1 MPIYK
6 GSEKLKDIAI
16 TGQNTNCLTHIPQDV
31 KIELDPLN
39 ATITGSVKVD
49 GGGIATGF
57 STSSYLTT
65 PKGFSVP
72 TTSFEAVAKV
82 TPTSF
87 SGTDIIFF
95 CSNSW
100 AVQFSSNKLTFW
112 LYSGSSFT
120 KRIESS
126 STFNVGTAYWV
137 KVTWNGSVFTLLSST
152 NGTNYASLGTYTSS
166 TFPSSSSV
174 VAIGL
179 NNANSVFPFA
189 GSIDVSQ
196 SYIKRNGST
205 WWKGGTGKV
214 TLKAG
219 TIATFPDGTVDL
231 SSTYPIGS
239 TYKNNN
245 LKVVSTHYTA
255 GKFFVRAEVQNDV
268 SLYSTGTATVETY
281 FFVNA
286 NNGAFGWYGV
296 ASTHSGTTKPTSG
309 QCWYDTTNNV
319 INLSSDAFSTYS
331 KIPYS
336 LPICKFLRT
345 YGTVTSINQK
355 FNGLGYIGS
364 TVFVL
369 PNVKGLIP
377 NGRNTDGT
385 LKSIEFEVSSV
396 ITYSRDL
403 SQQSVPL
410 WYKSD
415 NTLLFSKGWE
425 YDGTTNTVTANAGTS
440 TGLYCHIATADLNT
454 GVVSSFTPKAVQSPL
469 KPVYIDKVYKGS
481 TLVYQGAY
489 KANQVVFEKS
499 TAGTYSVNLEK
510 AGLYEITVVGGGGAA
525 AMRGVYDDKGYGW
538 TGGSGG
544 AFVGTFVLE
553 RGTRTVV
560 VGKANNNTT
569 AQSGNSQT
577 LNPTDTNTYP
587 SSVSGVVSVGGGG
600 SGHYNSS
607 YVGAAGAAA
616 TLTMTP
622 VSTTLNTAGNAGNS
636 GSGGK
641 GGGAGATINGGASVY
656 NGYGKGQ
663 GCVVSEYAN
672 KRSWINGTAGYVK
685 IVYKGRRP

>member
-6 GSEKLKDIAI
+6 GSEKIKDIAI
-16 TGQNTNCLTHIPQDV
+16 TEQNTNCLTYIPQDV

-39 ATITGSVKVD
+39 ATIVGSVKVD

-65 PKGFSVP
+65 PKGFSAP

-82 TPTSF
+82 TPSSF
-87 SGTDIIFF
+87 DGTNIIMF
-95 CSNSW
+95 CQGSF
-100 AVQFSSNKLTFW
+100 AVQFTSNKVTFW
-112 LYSGSSFT
+112 LYRGDSFT
-120 KRIESS
+120 KHIESS
-126 STFNVGTAYWV
+126 STFNTGTTYWI

-152 NGTNYASLGTYTSS
+152 NGTNYTSIGTYTNS

-179 NNANSVFPFA
+179 NNTSVLFPFA

-196 SYIKRNGST
+196 SYIKCNGST
-205 WWKGGTGKV
+205 WWQGGTGKV

-219 TIATFPDGTVDL
+219 TIATFPEGAVDL
-231 SSTYPIGS
+231 SSTYPVGS

-245 LKVVSTHYTA
+245 LKVVSTHYTD

-268 SLYSTGTATVETY
+268 PLYSTGTATVESY
-281 FFVNA
+281 FFVKA
-286 NNGAFGWYGV
+286 DTGAFGWYGIG
-296 ASTHSGTTKPTSG
+296 STSSGTTKPTSG
-309 QCWYDTTNNV
+309 QCWYDTTNNI
-319 INLSSDAFSTYS
+319 INTSSDAFSTYS
-331 KIPYS
+331 KAPYS

-345 YGTVTSINQK
+345 YGTVTSINQV

-364 TVFVL
+364 TFFVL
-369 PNVKGLIP
+369 PSVKGLIP
-377 NGRNTDGT
+377 NGFNADGS
-385 LKSIEFEVSSV
+385 LNSIEFEVPSV
-396 ITYSRDL
+396 VTGSRNL
-403 SQQSVPL
+403 SQLTVPV
-410 WYKSD
+410 WYKYD
-415 NTLLFSKGWE
+415 NTLMFSKGWA
-425 YDGTTNTVTANAGTS
+425 YTRTTNKVTIIGETT
-440 TGLYCHIATADLNT
+440 TGLYCQLATVDMSA
-454 GVVSSFTPKAVQSPL
+454 GVLSTFKPRSVEGSL
-469 KPVYIDKVYKGS
+469 KTQYIDKVYKGS

-489 KANQVVFEKS
+489 TANQVVFEKS
-499 TAGTYSVNLEK
+499 TAGTYSVNLAK

-569 AQSGNSQT
+569 AQSGNTQT
-577 LNPTDTNTYP
+577 LNPTDTKTYG

-600 SGHYNSS
+600 SGHYSS
-607 YVGAAGAAA
+607 NYVGAAGAAA
-616 TLTMTP
+616 TLTITP
-622 VSTTLNTAGNAGNS
+622 TTTTVNKAGNAGNS
-636 GSGGK
+636 GSGGS
-641 GGGAGATINGGASVY
+641 GGGNGATINGGASVY

-663 GCVVSEYAN
+663 GCVVSEYAT